1 MSLFIYKDGV
11 LTATSAIRLRAEGYP
26 GPQVASA
33 ADGTM
38 SQGAI
43 VFDDPTGVLDVHG
56 WQIVRVDEP
65 ECSSARTLFYG
76 PVGDH
81 IERRGPYRLAGGREI
96 DTTIND
102 SNIFLNCRIITGTD
116 ANRPAETD
124 TARLAWLLAS
134 ASLSGLVYDLGLVAG
149 AGRLFDATNY
159 RGQYPLDVLADLI
172 APRGQI
178 FFTYWSQTLQRV
190 GLFYDSPTA
199 TTFTSPLSLTNVNS
213 EVDSTHLA
221 VNEDWEQAYDAS
233 DVYDHIRYVYAGGA
247 YYAANATT
255 TAAFFNNVIGSRSLT
270 VENDRV
276 GLESTAAT
284 FSARILARDGA
295 ENPTMSGTLKIPAA
309 QVGLIQAGMRIAV
322 HLTHLTG
329 FQTVAYSRVKSLTI
343 AQTEGDDTSHDMGLV
358 LSTYGPPG
366 AGNWTGPPV
375 PQAPPAA
382 ASVVQTGCGYSLGG
396 TVEVTFASQV
406 SAGNRIV
413 VAIVERYGTIG
424 TTADTD
430 MGLRHFHVRSSQIH
444 GEE

>member
-1 MSLFIYKDGV
+1 MSLFVYKDSVLAGV
-11 LTATSAIRLRAEGYP
+11 SAVRLRAEGYP

-33 ADGTM
+33 ADGSM

-43 VFDDPTGVLDVHG
+43 VFDDPTGTLDVHG
-56 WQIVRVDEP
+56 WQIVTVDEP
-65 ECSSARTLFYG
+65 ACTSAPTLFYG

-134 ASLSGLVYDLGLVAG
+134 ASLSGLVYDGGLVNG
-149 AGRLFDATNY
+149 AGRDFDATNY
-159 RGQYPLDVLADLI
+159 RGQYPLDVLSDLI

-178 FFTYWSQTLQRV
+178 FFTYWSQTRHRV
-190 GLFYDSPTA
+190 ELFYDSPTA
-199 TTFTSPLSLTNVNS
+199 TAFTSTLSLTNVLS
-213 EVDSTHLA
+213 EVDSTHLV
-221 VNEDWEQAYDAS
+221 VNEDWEQSYDAS

-255 TAAFFNNVIGSRSLT
+255 TAAFFNNVIASRSLT

-309 QVGLIQAGMRIAV
+309 QVGLIQAGMRINV

-329 FQTVAYSRVKSLTI
+329 FQTAAYSRVKSLTI
-343 AQTEGDDTSHDMGLV
+343 AQSEGNAAYYDMGLV

-366 AGNWTGPPV
+366 AGNWMGPPV
-375 PQAPPAA
+375 PQGPPAA
-382 ASVVQTGCGYSLGG
+382 PTIVQTGCGQSIGG
-396 TVEVTFASQV
+396 SVIAVFPAPV
-406 SAGNRIV
+406 S
-413 VAIVERYGTIG
+413 
-424 TTADTD
+424 
-430 MGLRHFHVRSSQIH
+430 
-444 GEE
+444 